1 MYFHSNTLRSLSS
14 LMSSSL
20 CKFIYL
26 ALSLQ
31 LCACTS
37 MQPSSSG
44 FLQNDAELRTVAG
57 KPQLRFSQTNQL
69 STNYD
74 GVHLLPLEWKLED
87 TAAVTDEDKTVL
99 SQVFT
104 QSIEAHFGKKF
115 TMRDKPSNPLHIRA
129 AVTNL
134 KTSSPGANVALS
146 ILLIGP
152 LDNGGISMEIEA
164 LEPQTQKRIA
174 AMSAAEVGGVVSTGG
189 FSKLGHAREAIDK
202 IAQQFAEQIK

>member
-1 MYFHSNTLRSLSS
+1 MYDYPFTIRSLSS
-14 LMSSSL
+14 MMSLSL
-20 CKFIYL
+20 SKLIYL
-26 ALSLQ
+26 ALALQ

-44 FLQNDAELRTVAG
+44 FLKNDAELSAVAG
-57 KPQLRFSQTNQL
+57 KPQLRFSQTYNL
-69 STNYD
+69 NDKYD
-74 GVHLLPLEWKLED
+74 GVHLLPLEWKLQASE
-87 TAAVTDEDKTVL
+87 TVTDEDKSML

-104 QSIEAHFGKKF
+104 QAIETHFGKKM
-115 TMRDKPSNPLHIRA
+115 TMRQNPSNPLHIRA

-134 KTSSPGANVALS
+134 KTSSPGANLALS

-152 LDNGGISMEIEA
+152 LDNGGLSMEIEA

-189 FSKLGHAREAIDK
+189 FSKLGHAKEAIDK
-202 IAQQFAEQIK
+202 ITQQFAEQIK